1 MRLDGH
7 ATGLGDGAELRPVAD
22 EDVPHLFRLIDEHRD
37 HLRAWMPWLD
47 GTRGEED
54 VRGWAEAERA
64 KAVEGKA
71 VQFVLLEER
80 AHAGVIGFNE
90 VDWGHS
96 QAEMGYWLAAD
107 RQGRGLIT
115 RAAAELVRWAFD
127 DLGLNRVAIRAATG
141 NERSRAIPERLG
153 FRHEG
158 TEREAERL
166 YDRFVD
172 LEVYGLL
179 AGDRREPQSGGEDG

>member
-1 MRLDGH
+1 MRLDRYESD
-7 ATGLGDGAELRPVAD
+7 LGGGARIRPVMD
-22 EDVPHLFRLIDEHRD
+22 EDVPALFRLVDEHRE

-47 GTRGEED
+47 GTRREED
-54 VRGWAEAERA
+54 LLEWAEAERA

-71 VQFVLLEER
+71 VQFVIFEER
-80 AHAGVIGFNE
+80 AHAGVIGFNQ
-90 VDWGHS
+90 VDWAHS

-115 RAAAELVRWAFD
+115 RAAAELVRWAFGE
-127 DLGLNRVAIRAATG
+127 LGLNRVAILVATG
-141 NERSRAIPERLG
+141 NERSRAVPERLG

-158 TEREAERL
+158 TQREAERL

-179 AGDRREPQSGGEDG
+179 AGDRRETRAVGEEG